1 MASVAELR
9 TAVKTTVAAAI
20 SGLYGYDTAASV
32 VHLPA
37 FVVVPRGTNF
47 DVSMGRGHDEHDFDI
62 IVLASNR
69 DMALAQAELDKYV
82 TGAGANSIRAAIFA
96 ARGLGRSDT
105 DAHVT
110 GMSNYG
116 QPIEVGGQ
124 DYMSATLS
132 LKVYSSGV
140 S

>member
-1 MASVAELR
+1 MASVAAIR
-9 TAVKTTVAAAI
+9 TAVKTTVTAAI
-20 SGLYGYDTAASV
+20 SGLYGYDTAASI
-32 VHLPA
+32 VHVPA
-37 FVVVPRGTNF
+37 FVVVPRASNF
-47 DVSMGRGHDEHDFDI
+47 DLAMGRGADEHDFDI

-69 DMALAQAELDKYV
+69 DLALAQAELDKYA
-82 TGAGANSIRAAIFA
+82 TGAGADSIRAAIFN
-96 ARGLGRSDT
+96 ARTLGLSNT

-110 GMSNYG
+110 GMSSYG
-116 QPIEVGGQ
+116 QIIEVAGQ